1 MKLNSHH
8 SNWVFS
14 PQKPP
19 PKSHEVN
26 WRPTR
31 DAVTRPGLFRG
42 RSHISGTGKSNHNKR
57 MFIRMVRL
65 CTVII
70 LPKKKHKKK
79 HFQFGG
85 VFFFSLPR
93 VRKWNISGDLQIGLA
108 CLGTSDSNTSKGRPK
123 TQSLGG
129 SEPLEVATSQFCETL
144 SRTLGYPTNMHRHL
158 QIQAATSLVAVAH
171 GQPFPR
177 LNSGNGIH
185 GYGPWHGHV
194 LTFLVPFKLTIC
206 GPVDLSYLSPDIIW
220 PLGQTQT
227 NTRQAYLG
235 ESQKKCECCL
245 LPLYTKPY

>member
-70 LPKKKHKKK
+70 LPKKKTQKK
-79 HFQFGG
+79 
-85 VFFFSLPR
+85 SLPIR
-93 VRKWNISGDLQIGLA
+93 RRLFFHFPGS
-108 CLGTSDSNTSKGRPK
+108 
-123 TQSLGG
+123 G
-129 SEPLEVATSQFCETL
+129 SETSQ
-144 SRTLGYPTNMHRHL
+144 
-158 QIQAATSLVAVAH
+158 V
-171 GQPFPR
+171 
-177 LNSGNGIH
+177 
-185 GYGPWHGHV
+185 
-194 LTFLVPFKLTIC
+194 TFLVWPVWAPATPHPKVDQKPKALVAWSRWKLRPVSSVKRSAEHWATQPTCTGTFKSR
-206 GPVDLSYLSPDIIW
+206 PQHHS
-220 PLGQTQT
+220 
-227 NTRQAYLG
+227 
-235 ESQKKCECCL
+235 
-245 LPLYTKPY
+245 